1 VELTDHFDVLLR
13 DTINLGRTAL
23 DLLPDR
29 ADKLYTAL
37 ASADSFTGTLM
48 SWSPQGSWAH
58 ETIIKPVAGK
68 EFDAD
73 VMLVMRESPE
83 WEPRDYINRIYDVLD
98 DHPIYSTM
106 PHECHNRCARVYYST
121 MHVDLVPFITLSNGR
136 QVIVNRDDND
146 WEDSNPAG
154 FTQWMHE
161 RDNIADRN
169 LRKVI
174 RIMKFLRD
182 HRNSFTGT
190 RSVLLTV
197 MLGNQVDGLDKLD
210 DLGCYAS
217 VPKTLLTIVTKLDN
231 WLQDNKTKPP
241 LPVPGTPGVVFD
253 ENRWKQESYAY
264 FRDRIHTHAA
274 QIHDAFYETD
284 AATSVSMWQDL
295 FGPGFKAPEPPVSSG
310 RFGGAAATIPPTG
323 RSGRAG

>member
-1 VELTDHFDVLLR
+1 VELADHFDVLLR
-13 DTINLGRTAL
+13 DTVNLGRTAL

-29 ADKLYTAL
+29 AAKLYTAL
-37 ASADSFTGTLM
+37 ADDDTFTGTLLD
-48 SWSPQGSWAH
+48 WSPQGSWAH
-58 ETIIKPVAGK
+58 ETIIKPLPGK

-73 VMLVMRESPE
+73 VMLTMRENPD
-83 WEPRDYINRIYDVLD
+83 WGPRDYINSIWDVLD
-98 DHPIYSTM
+98 GHPTYSAM
-106 PHECHNRCARVYYST
+106 PHERHNRCVRVQYSS
-121 MHVDLVPFITLSNGR
+121 MHVDLVPFITLNDTR
-136 QVIVNRDDND
+136 QVIVNRDDNE

-161 RDNIADRN
+161 RDGVADRN

-197 MLGNQVDGLDKLD
+197 MLGNQVSGADKLD

-217 VPKTLLTIVTKLDN
+217 VPKALLTLVTKLDA
-231 WLQDNKTKPP
+231 WLQDNPTKPS
-241 LPVPGTPGVVFD
+241 LPVPGTPGVTFD
-253 ENRWKQESYAY
+253 HRWEQNTYAY
-264 FRDRIHTHAA
+264 FRERVHAHAA
-274 QIHDAFYETD
+274 QISDAFHETD
-284 AATSVSMWQDL
+284 ESTSVSMWQDV
-295 FGPGFKAPEPPVSSG
+295 FGPGFKAPEPQANSG
-310 RFGGAAATIPPTG
+310 RFGGAGATIPPTG

>member
-13 DTINLGRTAL
+13 DTVNLGRTAL

-29 ADKLYTAL
+29 ADKLFKAL
-37 ASADSFTGTLM
+37 TNDETFTGTL
-48 SWSPQGSWAH
+48 SDWSPQGSWAH
-58 ETIIKPVAGK
+58 ETIIKPVPGK

-73 VMLVMRESPE
+73 VMLVMKENPD
-83 WEPRDYINRIYDVLD
+83 WEPRDYINGICDVLD
-98 DHPIYSTM
+98 DHPTYSTI
-106 PHECHNRCARVYYST
+106 PHEPHNRCARVQYST
-121 MHVDLVPFITLSNGR
+121 MHVDLVPFINLNDGR

-146 WEDSNPAG
+146 WEASNPAG

-161 RDNIADRN
+161 QDSIADRN

-197 MLGNQVDGLDKLD
+197 MLGNQVDGLDKLTD
-210 DLGCYAS
+210 PGCYAS
-217 VPKTLLTIVTKLDN
+217 VPKALLTMVTKLDD
-231 WLQDNKTKPP
+231 WLQDNPRKPS
-241 LPVPGTPGVVFD
+241 LPVSGTPGVTFD
-253 ENRWKQESYAY
+253 HRWEQNSYAY
-264 FRDRIHTHAA
+264 FRDRMHTHAA
-274 QIHDAFYETD
+274 QISDAFCETD
-284 AATSVSMWQDL
+284 ESTSVSMWQDL
-295 FGPGFKAPEPPVSSG
+295 FGSGFKAPEPQASSG
-310 RFGGAAATIPPTG
+310 RFGGAGATIPPTG